1 MNLRAKSF
9 KLQASRTMESG
20 LLGQLG
26 IDWKLFLS
34 QAVNFFILLLILRA
48 FVYKPLLTVIK
59 ERNKKIK
66 EGLEKAKE
74 ADIRL
79 KEVDHIAKGIIK
91 KADLESINIIKKTED
106 KAKQLEQSLTKEA
119 EDHQKELMA
128 QIELSH
134 KRQQEE
140 SKKNILKEASEL
152 VRKFIVKTVELKPEA
167 IDEALI
173 TKAVAELK
181 KET

>member
-1 MNLRAKSF
+1 ME
-9 KLQASRTMESG
+9 ESG

-26 IDWKLFLS
+26 VDWKLFLS
-34 QAVNFFILLLILRA
+34 QAVNFFILLLILRI

-59 ERNKKIK
+59 NRNEKIK

-79 KEVDHIAKGIIK
+79 KEIDNIAKGK
-91 KADLESINIIKKTED
+91 LKEAEQESINIIKNTEQ
-106 KAKQLEQSLTKEA
+106 KAKRLGQSLTIKA
-119 EDHQKELMA
+119 EENQKKLME
-128 QIELSH
+128 QVKLSY

-140 SKKNILKEASEL
+140 AKVLVFKEAADL
-152 VRKFIVKTVELKPEA
+152 IKKVIVKTVELDPES

-173 TKAVAELK
+173 KKAVSQIKSHEI
-181 KET
+181 